1 MKITFYRKDY
11 FGGESKQVNYYLEIN
26 NRTRDRESIITLSLF
41 FMSTLLHQSSVIF
54 GVNLSLA
61 DIFCCTILILLII
74 KKQLFMPITP
84 MLYFIFLSLIVLIT
98 TIYYVPNKFM
108 YYPDLFRVMSEY
120 IKLIAI
126 FTYFI
131 IGYNLSKINQI
142 EKIVKWYSII
152 GIFLG
157 LIAILFTVFNIG
169 IFSSVLF
176 FGDMRFR
183 GLMNDPNY
191 FSVLQ
196 VTSLVYFSRIKEIKV
211 RYKFLAILITVLSV
225 ITSGSKTGIIT
236 LSFYLAIRIVE
247 YIFNQKKKIKTIF
260 SQVFFILTLPII
272 IIMFPKF
279 ELDIVSSIPSF
290 ARIQLLFTDFNAA
303 LSEDGSGRELTLKAA
318 LDLIQES
325 PFIGVGISTYTNI
338 TSMKYSVDN
347 LAHNTFL
354 QLAAEWGIPLT
365 VALFIFIFLNLLKA
379 KTLSISNPEIAMI
392 LRDIIIILLVG
403 SLAIS
408 LNNAR
413 VLWLFL
419 GALFY
424 LNRQNKAK
432 WKGKI

>member
-1 MKITFYRKDY
+1 
-11 FGGESKQVNYYLEIN
+11 
-26 NRTRDRESIITLSLF
+26 
-41 FMSTLLHQSSVIF
+41 
-54 GVNLSLA
+54 
-61 DIFCCTILILLII
+61 
-74 KKQLFMPITP
+74 
-84 MLYFIFLSLIVLIT
+84 
-98 TIYYVPNKFM
+98 
-108 YYPDLFRVMSEY
+108 
-120 IKLIAI
+120 
-126 FTYFI
+126 
-131 IGYNLSKINQI
+131 
-142 EKIVKWYSII
+142 
-152 GIFLG
+152 
-157 LIAILFTVFNIG
+157 
-169 IFSSVLF
+169 
-176 FGDMRFR
+176 MRFR

-236 LSFYLAIRIVE
+236 LFFYLTIRIVE
-247 YIFNQKKKIKTIF
+247 YTFNQKKNIKAIF
-260 SQVFFILTLPII
+260 SQLFFILTLPII

-365 VALFIFIFLNLLKA
+365 VALFTFILLNLLKA
-379 KTLSISNPEIAMI
+379 KTLSISNPKIALI